1 MKKTFHLLVMVLG
14 LTSASGHPGIGIVQ
28 NSKGEVFY
36 TDLKQVWK
44 ITLSGRVELAVP
56 DVHTHELYLDP
67 QGNLY
72 GEHLWYNGEQ
82 KNTWGHY
89 VWKRAA
95 DGTVTKVVP
104 DTEGFLED
112 YSFVRDHFGRMYWA
126 DRTASC
132 QKVVRR
138 NANNSRTTLDAP
150 CFHNIRALHAL
161 HDGSVVVVDF
171 QDIRKITAQGKVVT
185 VATRIA
191 NKKWTTSNVDNQNA
205 VMGIWDDAEGNLYAA
220 VMSERMVKRF
230 RPDGTEGVVFKTS
243 FPWTPTG
250 GMVDSMG
257 RLWVLETN
265 TVNDVRVE
273 RRDATGQQKIFL
285 P

>member
-1 MKKTFHLLVMVLG
+1 MKNTLHLLVMCLG
-14 LTSASGHPGIGIVQ
+14 LTCASGHPGIGIVQ

-44 ITLSGRVELAVP
+44 ITPSGRVELAVP
-56 DVHTHELYLDP
+56 NVHTHELYLDP
-67 QGNLY
+67 DGNLY

-89 VWKRAA
+89 VWKRGV

-126 DRTASC
+126 DRTGPC

-138 NANNSRTTLDAP
+138 NTNNSRATLEAP
-150 CFHNIRALHAL
+150 CFHNIRALHTL

-171 QDIRKITAQGKVVT
+171 QDIRKINAQGKLVT

-191 NKKWTTSNVDNQNA
+191 NKKWTTSNVENQNA
-205 VMGIWDDAEGNLYAA
+205 VMGILDDAEGNLYAA

-230 RPDGTEGVVFKTS
+230 RPDGTEEVLFKTAL
-243 FPWTPTG
+243 PWTPTG
-250 GMVDSMG
+250 GMVDSLG

-265 TVNDVRVE
+265 VLNDVRVE
-273 RRDATGQQKIFL
+273 RRDANGRLTVFT